1 MKRLLAIAAMAV
13 LAAAPGGGALAA
25 TNAIPWRVENYTLT
39 ARAMPV
45 REVLETFGVAEGIP
59 VIMSDSIAG
68 TFSGNFKEVP
78 AAEFL
83 DRMATVH
90 NLSWYYDG
98 AAIYVTGAGEMLSTL
113 IDLKYMKAD
122 EVRAMLVE
130 LGVEDG
136 RFPIKTASDGE
147 LIMVS
152 GPPRYVQLV
161 TETIAKADKLREQR
175 TFNEV
180 ETRLFPLVHTWADNV
195 SFNVATS
202 ESAVQIRGIASI
214 LEDMMALSRG
224 MKAREASTNGAER
237 AQGHLEEAMGSDFQ
251 PVIRAEN
258 RLNAVLIRDVATRM
272 PMYEKVIKELDKPQ
286 KLVEIG
292 VTVLEM
298 KKSDALD
305 WQLSI
310 KATGSKSDFKGGAGQ
325 NAANLF
331 NSEDLVGK
339 GLSGAVSYLGNH
351 MQVSASL
358 TALREKNKARSIS
371 RTSLVTLNNLAAQI
385 SDEQSY
391 HARVVGENVAS
402 LEEVS
407 AGTRLQLKPRIVPS
421 VAESVPDQVWVS
433 IVLKDGGFES
443 IAVDAMP
450 MVRTSTLTTQAAMY
464 EGDSILL
471 AGYMRDVEEKAGWGI
486 PYLRDIPWIGWIFGG
501 ASKSK
506 QTVQRMFILTPRIL
520 DLDAENLARVQATIH
535 RDIKEVEEIEEDMEQ
550 TDDEREIRER
560 ENEERRERRRQH
572 VDEMLER
579 RKAEIERDR
588 KIRKIEHRQ
597 AKEVLEEDKKA
608 WAERIREVEAE
619 YEAGKGR

>member
-13 LAAAPGGGALAA
+13 LAAAPGGGVLAA

-214 LEDMMALSRG
+214 LEDMMSLSRG
-224 MKAREASTNGAER
+224 MKARESTTNGAER
-237 AQGHLEEAMGSDFQ
+237 AQGHLEEAMGSDYQ

-358 TALREKNKARSIS
+358 TALRDKNKARSIS

-588 KIRKIEHRQ
+588 KLRKIEHRQ
-597 AKEVLEEDKKA
+597 AQEVLEEDKKA
-608 WAERIREVEAE
+608 WAERIKEVEAE

>member
-1 MKRLLAIAAMAV
+1 MKRLLAIAAIAA
-13 LAAAPGGGALAA
+13 LAAVPGGTVRAA

-39 ARAMPV
+39 ARSMPV

-59 VIMSDSIAG
+59 VILSESITG

-78 AAEFL
+78 AADFL

-98 AAIYVTGAGEMLSTL
+98 AAIYVTGASEMLSTL

-214 LEDMMALSRG
+214 LEDMMTMSRG
-224 MKAREASTNGAER
+224 TKARESSTNEASR
-237 AQGHLEEAMGSDFQ
+237 AKGHLEEQMGSDYQ

-258 RLNAVLIRDVATRM
+258 RLNAVLVRDVATRM
-272 PMYEKVIKELDKPQ
+272 PMYEKIIKELDKPQ

-292 VTVLEM
+292 ITVLEM
-298 KKSDALD
+298 KKGDALD

-310 KATGSKSDFKGGAGQ
+310 KATGSHSDFKGGAGQ

-331 NSEDLVGK
+331 GEDDLVGK

-351 MQVSASL
+351 MQVRASL

-407 AGTRLQLKPRIVPS
+407 AGTRLQLKPRIVPALTNS
-421 VAESVPDQVWVS
+421 IPDQVWVS

-443 IAVDAMP
+443 VAVDAMP

-471 AGYMRDVEEKAGWGI
+471 AGYMRDISEKAGWGI

-501 ASKSK
+501 SSVSK

-520 DLDAENLARVQATIH
+520 DLDAENLARVQATMH
-535 RDIKEVEEIEEDMEQ
+535 RDISQVEEIEEDMEQ

-560 ENEERRERRRQH
+560 ENEERRDRRRQH

-579 RKAEIERDR
+579 RKAEIARDR

-597 AKEVLEEDKKA
+597 AQEVLEEDKKA
-608 WAERIREVEAE
+608 WAERIKEVEAE
-619 YEAGKGR
+619 YEAGRSK